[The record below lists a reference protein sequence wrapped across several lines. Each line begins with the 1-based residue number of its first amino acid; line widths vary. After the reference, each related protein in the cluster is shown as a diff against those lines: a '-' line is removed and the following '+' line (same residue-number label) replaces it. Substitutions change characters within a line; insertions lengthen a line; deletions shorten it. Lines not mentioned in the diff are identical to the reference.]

1 MKTRGIT
8 PAFGVEVLGVKLPA
22 LSDAGFAELHAL
34 WKANGAMLVRGQQAM
49 TDAQFEAFSKRFGE
63 LDPPPNQGVG
73 RKNVPGF
80 PDLYVVSNELDQSG
94 EPVGA
99 LGYSEAVWH
108 TDMSYLPVPPIASM
122 LWSIRLPAW
131 GGNTWVA
138 GMCAAYE
145 NLPAALKE
153 RAKKLWIKHDGTRDS
168 GGNLRKGVEDD
179 PNPRTAKG
187 HPHPAVIRDPGT
199 GKPALFL
206 GRRPR
211 AYVMGLDSRRIRG
224 GARRAVEAR
233 HPAEQRLRA
242 QVAGRRR
249 PDLEQLQHD
258 APPRRVRQEYDPS
271 HASQPDQGHEHACR
285 LLRLARSS
293 SSAAASAACMPR
305 KACARRRSS

>member
-1 MKTRGIT
+1 MQTMQIGKLK
-8 PAFGVEVLGVKLPA
+8 PSFGAAVEGVSLA
-22 LSDAGFAELHAL
+22 SLDERGFAEIHGL
-34 WKANGAMLVRGQQAM
+34 WKAHGAMLVRGQQAM

-80 PDLYVVSNELDQSG
+80 PNLYVVSNEVDKSG
-94 EPVGA
+94 DPLGA

-122 LWSIRLPAW
+122 LWSIKLPAW
-131 GGNTWVA
+131 GGNTWAVS
-138 GMCAAYE
+138 MCAAYE

-153 RAKKLWIKHDGTRDS
+153 RIRTLKIKHDGTRDS

-179 PNPRTAKG
+179 PNPVTSKG

-211 AYVMGLDSRRIRG
+211 AYVMGLELAESEALLDELWKHAVKPQNVYEHKWAVGDVLIWSNYSTMHRRDEFDKDTIRRMHRSQIKG
-224 GARRAVEAR
+224 TGA
-233 HPAEQRLRA
+233 PAA
-242 QVAGRRR
+242 YFA
-249 PDLEQLQHD
+249 
-258 APPRRVRQEYDPS
+258 
-271 HASQPDQGHEHACR
+271 
-285 LLRLARSS
+285 
-293 SSAAASAACMPR
+293 
-305 KACARRRSS
+305 

>member
-1 MKTRGIT
+1 MQTMQISKLKET
-8 PAFGVEVLGVKLPA
+8 FGVAVEGVDLA
-22 LSDAGFAELHAL
+22 SLDAKGFAEIHNL
-34 WKANGAMLVRGQQAM
+34 WKTHGAMLVRGQQAM

-80 PDLYVVSNELDQSG
+80 PDLYVVSNELGAGG
-94 EPVGA
+94 EPLGA

-122 LWSIRLPAW
+122 LLARKLPAW
-131 GGNTWVA
+131 GGNTWAA

-153 RAKKLWIKHDGTRDS
+153 RIKTLKIKHDGTRDS
-168 GGNLRKGVEDD
+168 GGNLRKGVQDD
-179 PNPRTAKG
+179 PNPMTSKG

-211 AYVMGLDSRRIRG
+211 AYVMGLPLEESEALLDELWKHAFKPANAYEHRWQVGDVLIWSNYSTMHKRDEFDKNTVRRMHRSQIKG
-224 GARRAVEAR
+224 TS
-233 HPAEQRLRA
+233 
-242 QVAGRRR
+242 
-249 PDLEQLQHD
+249 
-258 APPRRVRQEYDPS
+258 APVPYFP
-271 HASQPDQGHEHACR
+271 
-285 LLRLARSS
+285 
-293 SSAAASAACMPR
+293 
-305 KACARRRSS
+305 

>member
-1 MKTRGIT
+1 MQTLQISKLKEG
-8 PAFGVEVLGVKLPA
+8 FGVAVEGVDLASLDKK
-22 LSDAGFAELHAL
+22 GFAEIHEL
-34 WKANGAMLVRGQQAM
+34 WKTHGAMLVRGQQAM

-80 PDLYVVSNELDQSG
+80 PDLYVVSNELGAGG
-94 EPVGA
+94 EPLGA

-122 LWSIRLPAW
+122 LLARKLPAW
-131 GGNTWVA
+131 GGNTWAA

-153 RAKKLWIKHDGTRDS
+153 RIKSLKIKHDGTRDS
-168 GGNLRKGVEDD
+168 GGNVRKGVQDD
-179 PNPRTAKG
+179 PNPVTSKG

-211 AYVMGLDSRRIRG
+211 AYVIGL
-224 GARRAVEAR
+224 
-233 HPAEQRLRA
+233 P
-242 QVAGRRR
+242 
-249 PDLEQLQHD
+249 LE
-258 APPRRVRQEYDPS
+258 ES
-271 HASQPDQGHEHACR
+271 ER
-285 LLRLARSS
+285 LLDELWKHAFTPANTYEHRWQVGDVLIWSNYSTMHKRDEFDKNTIRRMHRSQIKGTVAP
-293 SSAAASAACMPR
+293 AAYFS
-305 KACARRRSS
+305 

>member
-1 MKTRGIT
+1 MQTMQISKLKES
-8 PAFGVEVLGVKLPA
+8 FGVAVEGVL
-22 LSDAGFAELHAL
+22 LSELNDVEFSELHGL
-34 WKANGAMLVRGQQAM
+34 WKAHGAMLVRGQQAM

-80 PDLYVVSNELDQSG
+80 PDLYVVSNERDAGG
-94 EPVGA
+94 EPLGA

-122 LWSIRLPAW
+122 LLARKLPAW
-131 GGNTWVA
+131 GGNTWAA

-153 RAKKLWIKHDGTRDS
+153 RIKTLKIKHDGTRDS
-168 GGNLRKGVEDD
+168 GGNLRKGLQDD
-179 PNPRTAKG
+179 PNPMTSKG

-211 AYVMGLDSRRIRG
+211 AYVMGLPLEESEELLDELWQHAFKPENTYEHRWQVGDVLIWSNYSTMHKRGEFDKNTIRRMHRSQIKG
-224 GARRAVEAR
+224 TAA
-233 HPAEQRLRA
+233 PAA
-242 QVAGRRR
+242 
-249 PDLEQLQHD
+249 
-258 APPRRVRQEYDPS
+258 YFS
-271 HASQPDQGHEHACR
+271 
-285 LLRLARSS
+285 
-293 SSAAASAACMPR
+293 
-305 KACARRRSS
+305 

>member
-1 MKTRGIT
+1 MQTMQISKLK
-8 PAFGVEVLGVKLPA
+8 PSFGVAVEGVSLSKLDD
-22 LSDAGFAELHAL
+22 SEFSELHGL
-34 WKANGAMLVRGQQAM
+34 WKTHGAMLVRGQQAM

-80 PDLYVVSNELDQSG
+80 PDLYVVSNELDAGG

-122 LWSIRLPAW
+122 LLARKLPAW
-131 GGNTWVA
+131 GGNTWA
-138 GMCAAYE
+138 ASMCAAYE

-153 RAKKLWIKHDGTRDS
+153 RIKTLKIKHDGTRDS
-168 GGNLRKGVEDD
+168 GGNVRKGVKDD
-179 PNPRTAKG
+179 PNPMTSKG

-211 AYVMGLDSRRIRG
+211 GYVMGLPLEESEALLDELWKHAFKPANTYEHHWQVGDVLIWSNYSTMHKRDEFDKNTIRRMHRSQIKG
-224 GARRAVEAR
+224 TAA
-233 HPAEQRLRA
+233 P
-242 QVAGRRR
+242 VAHFG
-249 PDLEQLQHD
+249 
-258 APPRRVRQEYDPS
+258 
-271 HASQPDQGHEHACR
+271 
-285 LLRLARSS
+285 
-293 SSAAASAACMPR
+293 
-305 KACARRRSS
+305 